1 MDASTLEWSDL
12 RVVLAICRAGSLVGA
27 GRLLSCSHTTVFR
40 RINAIEERAEVRFF
54 ERLPSGYAMT
64 DAGEVAKRFG
74 ERVEAEFL
82 ALSRE
87 VLGRDTD
94 ISGNVVITAPEGI
107 VSHVLPPLLREFR
120 REHPDVTLEVVESNA
135 AFDLA
140 RREADIAIRATR
152 KPPDDS
158 LGRRISTFRIAAY
171 ASADYVVA
179 HPEESLAEH
188 DWVVLDGA
196 IPWLVP
202 QVFKTPAK
210 AEERV
215 VYTTNSA
222 TAAIEATRAG
232 IGITLMPCYRCD
244 PFDDLV
250 RLGAPFPHLTMELWV
265 LTHPAL
271 RHTARVKVL
280 MRHLTDALRA
290 RASLFDG
297 SDGETESKR
306 GNPFPDCPFGR
317 ARLCG

>member
-1 MDASTLEWSDL
+1 MDASSLEWSDL

-87 VLGRDTD
+87 VLGRDTEV
-94 ISGNVVITAPEGI
+94 SGNVVITAPEGI
-107 VSHVLPPLLREFR
+107 VSHILPPILLDFR
-120 REHPDVTLEVVESNA
+120 REHPDVTFEVVESNA

-158 LGRRISTFRIAAY
+158 LGRRISTFRFAVYGNEDLLAATADAPLSEQPWVGLQGTIA
-171 ASADYVVA
+171 
-179 HPEESLAEH
+179 
-188 DWVVLDGA
+188 
-196 IPWLVP
+196 WLVP
-202 QVFKTPAK
+202 QVFKSTTK
-210 AEERV
+210 AEERM
-215 VYTTNSA
+215 VYTTNA
-222 TAAIEATRAG
+222 AAAAIEAVRAG
-232 IGITLMPCYRCD
+232 VGVTLMPCYRCD
-244 PFDDLV
+244 PIGDLH
-250 RLGAPFPHLTMELWV
+250 RLAPPLPHLTMELWV

-280 MRHLTDALRA
+280 MRHLTEALRA
-290 RASLFDG
+290 RAPLFDG
-297 SDGETESKR
+297 TGVTE
-306 GNPFPDCPFGR
+306 
-317 ARLCG
+317 